1 MVLTSVGQNKQ
12 IERNTTFGLIFFFF
26 FFSLWLYLKQKCR
39 TKFCSCFRM
48 SNSRA
53 MSSQSPS
60 SGHNGNQKHLLLFF
74 LQPSFFCGEWGY
86 MVWNISLASS
96 GQGLQLCSLPTSCSV
111 LGCGGWKDGSR
122 WAPMKKVNS
131 ILARPSTPSLCGFL
145 GKIQQISC
153 FLYSSYWAWL
163 YMS

>member
-26 FFSLWLYLKQKCR
+26 SSVYDCIWNKSAELSFAVVSVCLIVEQCPVSLQAVATMEIRNTSSFS
-39 TKFCSCFRM
+39 S
-48 SNSRA
+48 SN
-53 MSSQSPS
+53 PV
-60 SGHNGNQKHLLLFF
+60 
-74 LQPSFFCGEWGY
+74 FFCGEWGY

-111 LGCGGWKDGSR
+111 LGCARWKDGSR

-153 FLYSSYWAWL
+153 FLYSSYWAWR